1 MQYIIMLAI
10 VLGLALVDFIFGFLK
25 GYVKRNIS
33 SSKMRQGG
41 VNKLCEL
48 LIMLTACGLEI
59 GIQAL
64 GQYYASG
71 SLEIFTKIMGV
82 LAALAV
88 CGYITLME
96 IVSILENYAEINPN
110 AKWVKKILKF
120 LKVVE
125 SNEED
130 EDNDEKR
137 N

>member
-1 MQYIIMLAI
+1 MQYIIMIAI

-64 GQYYASG
+64 GKYYSSG
-71 SLEIFTKIMGV
+71 SLEMFTNIMGV

-88 CGYITLME
+88 CGYITIME
-96 IVSILENYAEINPN
+96 IVSILENYAEINRN
-110 AKWVKKILKF
+110 AKWVKKVLKF

>member
-1 MQYIIMLAI
+1 MQYVIMLAI

-110 AKWVKKILKF
+110 AKWVRRILKF

-125 SNEED
+125 SEE
-130 EDNDEKR
+130 EEGNDEKR

>member
-1 MQYIIMLAI
+1 MQYIIMITI
-10 VLGLALVDFIFGFLK
+10 VLGLAIVDFIFGFLK
-25 GYVKRNIS
+25 GYVKRNVS
-33 SSKMRQGG
+33 SQKMRQGG

-96 IVSILENYAEINPN
+96 IVSILENYAEINRN

-125 SNEED
+125 SEE
-130 EDNDEKR
+130 EEGNDEKR

>member
-64 GQYYASG
+64 GKYYSSG

-96 IVSILENYAEINPN
+96 IVSILENYAEINRN
-110 AKWVKKILKF
+110 AKWVRRILKF

>member
-59 GIQAL
+59 GIHAL

-96 IVSILENYAEINPN
+96 IVSILENYAEINRN
-110 AKWVKKILKF
+110 AKWAKGILKV
-120 LKVVE
+120 LKAVK
-125 SNEED
+125 NEED
-130 EDNDEKR
+130 EDKEK
-137 N
+137 

>member
-1 MQYIIMLAI
+1 MQYIIMIAI

-59 GIQAL
+59 SIQAL
-64 GQYYASG
+64 GKYYSSG
-71 SLEIFTKIMGV
+71 SLETFTNIMGV

-96 IVSILENYAEINPN
+96 IVSILENYAEINRN
-110 AKWVKKILKF
+110 AKWVKKVLKF

>member
-1 MQYIIMLAI
+1 MQYVIMLAI

-64 GQYYASG
+64 GKYYSSG

-96 IVSILENYAEINPN
+96 IISILKNYAEINPN
-110 AKWVKKILKF
+110 AKWVRRILKF

-125 SNEED
+125 SEE
-130 EDNDEKR
+130 EEGNDEKR

>member
-25 GYVKRNIS
+25 GYVKRNVS
-33 SSKMRQGG
+33 SQKMRQGG

-48 LIMLTACGLEI
+48 LIMLTACGLEL
-59 GIQAL
+59 GIHAL
-64 GQYYASG
+64 GKYYSSG
-71 SLEIFTKIMGV
+71 SLETFTNIMGV

-88 CGYITLME
+88 CGYITVME
-96 IVSILENYAEINPN
+96 TVSILENYAEINRN

>member
-1 MQYIIMLAI
+1 MQYIIMIEI

-64 GQYYASG
+64 GKYYSSG
-71 SLEIFTKIMGV
+71 SLETFTNIMGV

-88 CGYITLME
+88 CGYITIME
-96 IVSILENYAEINPN
+96 IVSILENYAEINRN

>member
-1 MQYIIMLAI
+1 MQYVIMLAI
-10 VLGLALVDFIFGFLK
+10 VLGLALADFIFGFLK

-71 SLEIFTKIMGV
+71 SLEIFTKIMGI

-110 AKWVKKILKF
+110 AKWVRRILKF

-125 SNEED
+125 SEED
-130 EDNDEKR
+130 KS
-137 N
+137 

>member
-1 MQYIIMLAI
+1 MQYIIMIAI
-10 VLGLALVDFIFGFLK
+10 VLGLAIVDFIFGFLK

-110 AKWVKKILKF
+110 AKWVRRILKF

-125 SNEED
+125 SEED
-130 EDNDEKR
+130 KS
-137 N
+137 

>member
-48 LIMLTACGLEI
+48 LIMLTACGLEL
-59 GIQAL
+59 GIHAL

-110 AKWVKKILKF
+110 AKWVRRILKF

-125 SNEED
+125 SEE
-130 EDNDEKR
+130 EEGNDEKR

>member
-1 MQYIIMLAI
+1 MQYIIMIAI

-64 GQYYASG
+64 GKYYSSG

-96 IVSILENYAEINPN
+96 IVSILENYAEINRN

>member
-64 GQYYASG
+64 GKYYSSG
-71 SLEIFTKIMGV
+71 SLEMFTNIMGV

-88 CGYITLME
+88 CGYITIME
-96 IVSILENYAEINPN
+96 IVSILENYAEINRN

>member
-41 VNKLCEL
+41 INKLCEL

-64 GQYYASG
+64 GKYYSSG

-110 AKWVKKILKF
+110 AKWVRRILKF

-125 SNEED
+125 SEE
-130 EDNDEKR
+130 EEGNDEKR

>member
-1 MQYIIMLAI
+1 MQYVIMIAI
-10 VLGLALVDFIFGFLK
+10 VLGLAIVDFIFGFLK
-25 GYVKRNIS
+25 GYVKRNVS
-33 SSKMRQGG
+33 SQKMRQGG

-110 AKWVKKILKF
+110 AKWVRRILKF

-125 SNEED
+125 SEE
-130 EDNDEKR
+130 EEGNDEKR